1 MRHSFGHCAVRF
13 RGNIAKKITRVM
25 RRTIK
30 DIKTEMLVMHLRFYA
45 IVIIYAI
52 VIKRIDIL
60 PKSITIRSFFDIFS
74 L

>member
-1 MRHSFGHCAVRF
+1 
-13 RGNIAKKITRVM
+13 M
-25 RRTIK
+25 RRTVK